1 MIADISVYQG
11 NIDWVQAR
19 KELELII
26 LRSSIG
32 TSTDTKYFSN
42 AQNCGIPFGVYH
54 YCKAG
59 NAAAAE
65 KEAEYFYNAAT
76 FNGLRPLFFV
86 ADIEYSSQTSSTTKA
101 VCTAFANK
109 LRALG
114 AKKIGLYI
122 GQERH
127 QYAGEAK
134 NLYDFIWIPRY
145 GKNTGTVSGST
156 KPIYPC
162 ELWQYTSTGKVAGIS
177 GNVDLNII
185 NGSKP
190 LSWFLETEASII
202 TPAKEEPKGAKM
214 PISLFIEQAIAAVN
228 RKDGYIFG
236 ASGQN
241 PKAWAKTSSW
251 FTQYTGSQKTQALYW
266 REHAARVWDCQGL
279 CEGLL
284 SDYLGKAIDVRAVTN
299 YTSWCDPRG
308 AGSIPLA
315 YRVPGTAV
323 FWGTTPEKI
332 HHIAYLYKPVVA
344 NKPEGDWYI
353 IEARGVMYGVVTTKL
368 SERKP
373 NYWGIMSKYF
383 DYGAVEATSSSN
395 LTFYRTL
402 QKGCKGED
410 VRTLQNA
417 LINLG
422 YSISADGDFGPATD
436 AAVRLFQKDNNLA
449 VDGIFGAKSVAKLN
463 TLLNSNITP
472 VEVESSATVDI
483 SQLGKR
489 VLLKGRKGEDVKQ
502 LQNALI
508 HLHYDLGKYGADGD
522 FGATTDKVVRTFQKD
537 NKLTVDG
544 QFGNKSLNALKQL
557 L

>member
-11 NIDWVQAR
+11 NIDWAQAR

-32 TSTDTKYFSN
+32 TSTDTKYLSN
-42 AQNCGIPFGVYH
+42 AQNCDIPFGVYH

-59 NAAAAE
+59 DAAGAE
-65 KEAEYFYNAAT
+65 KEAEYFYKAAT
-76 FNGLRPLFFV
+76 SNGLKPLFFV
-86 ADIEYSSQTSSTTKA
+86 ADIEYSTQTSSTTKT

-109 LRALG
+109 LRTLG

-127 QYAGEAK
+127 QYAGDAK

-145 GKNTGTVSGST
+145 GKNTGSISGSI

-162 ELWQYTSTGKVAGIS
+162 DLWQYTSTGRVAGIS
-177 GNVDLNII
+177 GNVDLNIL
-185 NGSKP
+185 NGSKS
-190 LSWFLETEASII
+190 LSWFLGTETTTAV
-202 TPAKEEPKGAKM
+202 KEESKGAKM
-214 PISLFIEQAIAAVN
+214 PISLFIEQAEAAVN

-241 PKAWAKTSSW
+241 PRAWAKTSSW
-251 FTQYTGSQKTQALYW
+251 FTQYSGSQKTQALYW

-284 SDYLGKAIDVRAVTN
+284 GDYLGKAIDVRAVTN
-299 YTSWCDPRG
+299 YTSWCDPKG
-308 AGSIPLA
+308 AGSIPLS
-315 YRVPGTAV
+315 YRIPGTAV
-323 FWGTTPEKI
+323 FWGTSPEKI

-353 IEARGVMYGVVTTKL
+353 IEARGVMYGVVITKL
-368 SERKP
+368 NERKP

-383 DYGAVEATSSSN
+383 DYGTIEKTTDNSV
-395 LTFYRTL
+395 TFYRTL

-410 VRTLQNA
+410 VRVLQNA

-422 YSISADGDFGPATD
+422 YNISADGDFGSATD
-436 AAVRLFQKDNNLA
+436 AAVRSFQKANALA

-463 TLLNSNITP
+463 TLLNNNVATP
-472 VEVESSATVDI
+472 VVVEPSTMVDI
-483 SQLGKR
+483 SELGKR

-508 HLHYDLGKYGADGD
+508 HLHYNLGKYGADGD
-522 FGATTDKVVRTFQKD
+522 FGAATDRAVRTFQID
-537 NKLTVDG
+537 NKLSVDG
-544 QFGNKSLNALKQL
+544 QFGKKSLAALKKL

>member
-11 NIDWVQAR
+11 NIDWAQAR

-32 TSTDTKYFSN
+32 TSTDTKYLSN
-42 AQNCGIPFGVYH
+42 AQNCDIPFGVYH

-59 NAAAAE
+59 DAAGAE
-65 KEAEYFYNAAT
+65 KEAEYFYKAAT
-76 FNGLRPLFFV
+76 SNGLKPLFFV
-86 ADIEYSSQTSSTTKA
+86 ADIEYSTQTSSTTKT

-109 LRALG
+109 LRTLG

-127 QYAGEAK
+127 QYAGDAK

-145 GKNTGTVSGST
+145 GKNTGSISGST

-162 ELWQYTSTGKVAGIS
+162 DLWQYTSTGRVAGIS
-177 GNVDLNII
+177 GNVDLNIL
-185 NGSKP
+185 NGSKS
-190 LSWFLETEASII
+190 LSWFLGTET
-202 TPAKEEPKGAKM
+202 TTVVKEESKGAKM
-214 PISLFIEQAIAAVN
+214 PISLFIEQAEAAVN

-241 PKAWAKTSSW
+241 PRAWAKTSSW
-251 FTQYTGSQKTQALYW
+251 FTQYSGSQKTQALYW

-284 SDYLGKAIDVRAVTN
+284 GDYLGKAIDVRAVTN
-299 YTSWCDPRG
+299 YTSWCDPKG
-308 AGSIPLA
+308 AGSIPLS
-315 YRVPGTAV
+315 YRIPGTAV
-323 FWGTTPEKI
+323 FWGTSPEKI

-353 IEARGVMYGVVTTKL
+353 IEARGVMYGVVITKL
-368 SERKP
+368 NERKP

-383 DYGAVEATSSSN
+383 DYGTIEKTTDNSV
-395 LTFYRTL
+395 TFYRAL

-410 VRTLQNA
+410 VRVLQNA

-422 YSISADGDFGPATD
+422 YNISADGDFGSATD
-436 AAVRLFQKDNNLA
+436 AAVRSFQKANALA

-463 TLLNSNITP
+463 TLLNNSVATP
-472 VEVESSATVDI
+472 VVVEPSTMVDI
-483 SQLGKR
+483 SELGKR

-508 HLHYDLGKYGADGD
+508 HLHYNLGKYGADGD
-522 FGATTDKVVRTFQKD
+522 FGAATDRAVRTFQID
-537 NKLTVDG
+537 NKLSVDG
-544 QFGNKSLNALKQL
+544 QFGKKSLAALKKL